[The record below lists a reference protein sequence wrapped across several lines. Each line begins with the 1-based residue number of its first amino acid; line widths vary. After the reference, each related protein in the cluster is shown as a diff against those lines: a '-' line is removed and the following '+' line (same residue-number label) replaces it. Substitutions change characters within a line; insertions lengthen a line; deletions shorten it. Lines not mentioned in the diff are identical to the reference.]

1 MVEREKT
8 MQKDRT
14 GHETAKSALAK
25 QAGRAANW
33 LLERYHVQ
41 GILDFMSHKTVPL
54 HRHTIWYYLGGMTLF
69 FFIVQII
76 TGMLLLFYYKPT
88 AETAFESV
96 QFIMTK
102 VRFGWLIRS
111 IHSWSANLMIATAFI
126 HLFSVFFLR
135 AYRKP
140 RELTWVSGVLM
151 LFLAMGFGFSGY
163 LLPWNELAYFATK
176 VGTEIVRDV
185 PLIGHTIM
193 KLLRGGED
201 VTGATLNRFFAIHV
215 AILPATFFL
224 LLGFHLFAV
233 QLQGM
238 SIPIS
243 VEKSQK
249 KIKLMPFFPN
259 FLMRDLLGWTVALG
273 CLAAIA
279 ALFPWE
285 LGKKADPFAPT
296 PMGIRP
302 EWYFLFMFQT
312 LKILPAKIW
321 FLEGELLGILGFGLI
336 GILVIFVP
344 FIDKASSRGELNR
357 WVTIFGLIAIGYILL
372 MTGLAYM

>member
-1 MVEREKT
+1 MVEREQT
-8 MQKDRT
+8 TQIHRPGSRDSR
-14 GHETAKSALAK
+14 EAS
-25 QAGRAANW
+25 GRITNW
-33 LLERYHVQ
+33 LLERYKVQ
-41 GILDFMSHKTVPL
+41 GILDFMQHKTVPM

-69 FFIVQII
+69 FFIVQVI

-96 QFIMTK
+96 QFLMTK

-111 IHSWSANLMIATAFI
+111 IHSWSANLMIAAAFI

-176 VGTEIVRDV
+176 VGTEIVRDI

-215 AILPATFFL
+215 AILPATFIL

-243 VEKSQK
+243 VEKTQK

-259 FLMRDLLGWTVALG
+259 FLLRDLLGWTIALG

-312 LKILPAKIW
+312 LKILPAKIG
-321 FLEGELLGILGFGLI
+321 FIEGELIGILGFGLI

-357 WVTIFGLIAIGYILL
+357 WVTIFGLIAIGYILF

>member
-1 MVEREKT
+1 MANKESIKT
-8 MQKDRT
+8 P
-14 GHETAKSALAK
+14 ETLAPQASA
-25 QAGRAANW
+25 AAPAEESGILKW
-33 LLERYHVQ
+33 IYERYNIR
-41 GILDFMSHKTVPL
+41 GIVEFMQHKTVPL
-54 HRHTIWYYLGGMTLF
+54 HKHTIWYYLGGMTLF
-69 FFIVQII
+69 FFIVQIT
-76 TGMLLLFYYKPT
+76 TGMLLLFYYKPSV
-88 AETAFESV
+88 ETAFESV
-96 QFIMTK
+96 QFLMTK

-126 HLFSVFFLR
+126 HLFSVFFLK

-163 LLPWNELAYFATK
+163 LLPWNELAFFATK
-176 VGTEIVRDV
+176 VGTEIVADV

-201 VTGATLNRFFAIHV
+201 VGAATLNRFFAIHV
-215 AILPATFFL
+215 AILPAIFFL
-224 LLGFHLFAV
+224 LLGFHLMAV

-238 SIPIS
+238 SLPLSIQR
-243 VEKSQK
+243 SQK
-249 KIKLMPFFPN
+249 RVKLMPFFPN
-259 FLMRDLLGWTVALG
+259 FLLRDLLGWTIALG

-285 LGKKADPFAPT
+285 LGNKADPFAPT

-312 LKILPAKIW
+312 LKIIPAKVLFI
-321 FLEGELLGILGFGLI
+321 EGEMLGILGFGLVGLLLLLVPFLDRRSNRGEVNRLIPII
-336 GILVIFVP
+336 GI
-344 FIDKASSRGELNR
+344 
-357 WVTIFGLIAIGYILL
+357 IAIAYMLL
-372 MTGLAYM
+372 MTGLAYIM